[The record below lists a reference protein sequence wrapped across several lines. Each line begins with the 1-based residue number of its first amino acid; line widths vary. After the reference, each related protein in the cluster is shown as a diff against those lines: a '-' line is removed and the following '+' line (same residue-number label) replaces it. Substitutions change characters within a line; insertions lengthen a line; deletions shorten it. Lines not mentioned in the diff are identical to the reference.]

1 MIRLALMV
9 GLGGF
14 LGSALRFLIAQLFLK
29 IITQIT
35 PLGTLLVNVL
45 GSFLFG
51 FLFQISGRMDRETY
65 LLLSA
70 GFCGGFT
77 TFSTFTVENIN
88 LLMNKNAYIAGFYML
103 LSLVL
108 GLGAAGLGW
117 YLGKKYY

>member
-51 FLFQISGRMDRETY
+51 FLFQISGRMDRETLFAAFGRVLRRASPHSRP
-65 LLLSA
+65 LL
-70 GFCGGFT
+70 
-77 TFSTFTVENIN
+77 
-88 LLMNKNAYIAGFYML
+88 
-103 LSLVL
+103 
-108 GLGAAGLGW
+108 
-117 YLGKKYY
+117 